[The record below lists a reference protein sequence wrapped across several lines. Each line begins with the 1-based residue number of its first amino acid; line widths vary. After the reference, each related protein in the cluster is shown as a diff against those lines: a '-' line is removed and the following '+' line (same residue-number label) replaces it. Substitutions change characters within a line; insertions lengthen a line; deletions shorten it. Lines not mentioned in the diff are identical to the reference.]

1 MSEETQ
7 PTPPAAVETPS
18 APPSPEPQT
27 PTEKA
32 APVVVKPQTG
42 IDPDRYAE
50 ARAMA
55 TKAAEQ
61 NEQLKAQ
68 LAENQAQMSR
78 ALELAK
84 RNAKLAALPHLA
96 NEQYLA
102 LAPDVQLDD
111 SGALTSESREALAGW
126 QKEHRELFK
135 KAPGGLTP
143 GVEGGEQARKLTD
156 DQLMLLAS
164 AGVRDVERWKR
175 NVPQAVINKIQS
187 NRKNKRV

>member
-18 APPSPEPQT
+18 APASPEPQT
-27 PTEKA
+27 PIEKA

-68 LAENQAQMSR
+68 L
-78 ALELAK
+78 
-84 RNAKLAALPHLA
+84 
-96 NEQYLA
+96 EQ
-102 LAPDVQLDD
+102 
-111 SGALTSESREALAGW
+111 E
-126 QKEHRELFK
+126 
-135 KAPGGLTP
+135 
-143 GVEGGEQARKLTD
+143 RK
-156 DQLMLLAS
+156 
-164 AGVRDVERWKR
+164 
-175 NVPQAVINKIQS
+175 
-187 NRKNKRV
+187 